1 MYERPPARHSFF
13 PTVYTRDASSKAER
27 GGVNIG
33 VTEAL
38 RGAFAEALRGAF
50 TEALRGAFTE
60 ALRGAFG
67 RVRVF
72 VVVLVSL
79 RFSRSSTSPPPY
91 PIPFP
96 SSIIDVTRLVR

>member
-33 VTEAL
+33 V
-38 RGAFAEALRGAF
+38 

>member
-50 TEALRGAFTE
+50 TEALRGAF
-60 ALRGAFG
+60 G

>member
-38 RGAFAEALRGAF
+38 RGAF

-60 ALRGAFG
+60 RSAAPSKRSAAPAAPSDASAF
-67 RVRVF
+67 
-72 VVVLVSL
+72 
-79 RFSRSSTSPPPY
+79 SS
-91 PIPFP
+91 
-96 SSIIDVTRLVR
+96 SS